1 MDKEKKFSL
10 KNIKLKKGIYKD
22 ILAFAVGTTIIVSIT
37 KSFANQKNEFDT
49 YKGKRDLRDYED
61 FLEDYDIDYRNS
73 YAEAQGDIV
82 KIYVK
87 TKGEHI
93 VTLTNP
99 NTVDDIVDLYKM
111 NKEDLLMMNNINEN
125 QPLKLGRKL
134 KIYWYKEYDFTLE
147 ELDESSKWIYHYIA
161 PGETLSQISDH
172 YDISIEEIKKYNDEI
187 IGDNIQANTT
197 IKIPKKQK
205 TKKLS

>member
-10 KNIKLKKGIYKD
+10 KKIKLKKGAYKD
-22 ILAFAVGTTIIVSIT
+22 ILALAVGTTIIVSIT

-49 YKGKRDLRDYED
+49 YKGKRDLKDYED

-73 YAEAQGDIV
+73 YAEAKGDIV

-147 ELDESSKWIYHYIA
+147 ELDESSKWIYHYVV
-161 PGETLSQISDH
+161 PGETLSGISDY

-187 IGDNIQANTT
+187 IGDNIQDNTT
-197 IKIPKKQK
+197 IKILKKQK